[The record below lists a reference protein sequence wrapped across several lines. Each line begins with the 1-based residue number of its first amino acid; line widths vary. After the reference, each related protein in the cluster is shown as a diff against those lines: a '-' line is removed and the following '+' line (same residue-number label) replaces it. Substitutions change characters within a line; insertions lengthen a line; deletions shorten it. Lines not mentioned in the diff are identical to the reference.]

1 MLSTQI
7 ISLVVNLLVTPILLN
22 ASQVRLR
29 NRVDY
34 SPCSDHVHSITSLS
48 NSLWS
53 LFIINP
59 SNSLFSFYL
68 NAFYHHFSNPF
79 YPRCNVS
86 NLRRHPHNLYK
97 HLFLNLIPPTYQT
110 YFRCLY
116 KATHG
121 LFASH
126 TCGIFQMMSMLNM
139 LKRERKRK
147 VGWKRNRDVSAAK
160 NAGVVAVGMR
170 KRTRNMMI
178 SVLRI
183 RMRGLRWVG
192 RGGFGGEW

>member
-1 MLSTQI
+1 MAS
-7 ISLVVNLLVTPILLN
+7 ILP
-22 ASQVRLR
+22 V
-29 NRVDY
+29 
-34 SPCSDHVHSITSLS
+34 
-48 NSLWS
+48 
-53 LFIINP
+53 
-59 SNSLFSFYL
+59 
-68 NAFYHHFSNPF
+68 
-79 YPRCNVS
+79 
-86 NLRRHPHNLYK
+86 
-97 HLFLNLIPPTYQT
+97 
-110 YFRCLY
+110 
-116 KATHG
+116 
-121 LFASH
+121 